1 MIWNFPGKIDQLW
14 NGKYTADESVVHVT
28 AESYNEE
35 IPAGGSIDF
44 GYNLSA
50 SDVKPVRCTLMI
62 AGKEVTTVTGDDQQK
77 NDENAE
83 VKTNTG
89 RQLRQMGSLLT
100 VIKKISPEV
109 IRSQILKTV
118 KKKIIRIRHMES
130 LRYQERI
137 WWMHQAVNSS

>member
-1 MIWNFPGKIDQLW
+1 M
-14 NGKYTADESVVHVT
+14 VHVT

-62 AGKEVTTVTGDDQQK
+62 AGKEVTTVAGDDQQK
-77 NDENAE
+77 NDGNAE

-89 RQLRQMGSLLT
+89 EKADQTDGQSVNSDKKDQSGSDKVT
-100 VIKKISPEV
+100 AKS
-109 IRSQILKTV
+109 V
-118 KKKIIRIRHMES
+118 KKKMIRIRHMES